1 MPNYITT
8 EALRQHIGYRPEFV
22 EDDVQV
28 AAAVDAAEA
37 LIEDYC
43 GRRFVPDDSST
54 SRIYVLTYATPSVP
68 IYDVSNPDAA
78 TVETSSDRSTWTA
91 YTGDYYFNSDGAS
104 FGAVDTA
111 WPATTLEF
119 IDTYSPA
126 RFIKVTALHGWAAV
140 PEAVEFATKLI
151 AAQLLA
157 RRHSPNGIEAYG
169 DFGVIRA
176 SRYVD
181 GHAEQLLRPYR
192 RPASFAGIA

>member
-1 MPNYITT
+1 MANYTTT

-28 AAAVDAAEA
+28 AAALDAAEA
-37 LIEDYC
+37 LIEDYT
-43 GRRFVPDDSST
+43 GRKFVADGVAT
-54 SRIYVLTYATPSVP
+54 ERIYAPSYVTASVP
-68 IYDVSNPDAA
+68 IYDVSDPDAA
-78 TVETSSDRSTWTA
+78 TVETSSDRSTWSA
-91 YTGDYYFNSDGAS
+91 FSGDYYFGSDGAS
-104 FGAVDTA
+104 FGAVDTG
-111 WPATTLEF
+111 WPATSLEF

-126 RFIKVTALHGWAAV
+126 MFIKVTAKHGWAAV

-169 DFGVIRA
+169 EFGVVRA
-176 SRYVD
+176 SRYLD